1 MIASGFSWF
10 NMIAALDQNTAF
22 SFAGL
27 TEHNTVIVHAWFAV
41 FVVVVMALF
50 ARMSLNRALA
60 KNDISRYFSDEG
72 LTPRTFFELVIEGL
86 RFFMDDMLSKA
97 DVRVFLPLV
106 GTLFLYIW
114 TCNIMG
120 IIPGFIPPTDNVNT
134 NVGMALIS
142 FLVFMAVGL
151 SRDPVGFIKHLAGPV
166 WWLAPLMFVVEV
178 ISLCVRP
185 LALVLRL
192 TGNMFG
198 DHLVFTI
205 MSDLVPIFIP
215 VIFLCLAILVSTIQ
229 AFVFSLL
236 TAIYIYLS
244 VPHHEHDEA
253 GAH

>member
-10 NMIAALDQNTAF
+10 NLFAALDQNTV
-22 SFAGL
+22 L
-27 TEHNTVIVHAWFAV
+27 TSVGITEYNTTIAHAWLAC
-41 FVVVVMALF
+41 FVVVVF
-50 ARMSLNRALA
+50 AAYARWTLGKALA
-60 KNDISRYFSDEG
+60 KTDISRYFSDET
-72 LTPRTFFELVIEGL
+72 LTPRTFFELVIEGI
-86 RFFMDDMLSKA
+86 RFFMSDMLSKA
-97 DVRVFLPLV
+97 DVRAFLPLV
-106 GTLFLYIW
+106 GTMFLYIW

-142 FLVFMAVGL
+142 FLVFLSVGL
-151 SRDPVGFIKHLAGPV
+151 SRDPVGFIKHLMGPV

-198 DHLVFTI
+198 DHLVFGI
-205 MSDLVPIFIP
+205 MSDLVPLFVP
-215 VIFLCLAILVSTIQ
+215 VVFLCLAILVSTIQ

-253 GAH
+253 HA

>member
-1 MIASGFSWF
+1 MIAAGFSWF
-10 NMIAALDQNTAF
+10 NLIPALDHDTAF
-22 SFAGL
+22 PGL
-27 TEHNTVIVHAWFAV
+27 HAHNTVIAHAWFGA
-41 FVVVVMALF
+41 FVVVFVALI
-50 ARMSLNRALA
+50 ARMSLNKALA
-60 KNDISRYFSDEG
+60 KSDISRYFSDEG
-72 LTPRTFFELVIEGL
+72 FTPRNFFELVIEGI
-86 RFFMDDMLSKA
+86 RFFMDDMLSKT
-97 DVRVFLPLV
+97 DVRRFLPLI
-106 GTLFLYIW
+106 GALFLYIW

-120 IIPGFIPPTDNVNT
+120 IFPGFVPPTDNVNT

-151 SRDPVGFIKHLAGPV
+151 SRDPIGFIKHLAGPV

-205 MSDLVPIFIP
+205 MSDLTYVVVP

-253 GAH
+253 HAH

>member
-10 NMIAALDQNTAF
+10 NLIPALDHNTLVP
-22 SFAGL
+22 GL
-27 TEHNTVIVHAWFAV
+27 DANNTVIAHAWFAALV
-41 FVVVVMALF
+41 IVVAAIF
-50 ARMSLNRALA
+50 ARLALNKALA
-60 KNDISRYFSDEG
+60 KTDISRYFSDEG
-72 LTPRTFFELVIEGL
+72 LTPRNFFELVIEGM
-86 RFFMDDMLSKA
+86 RFFMSDMLSNA
-97 DVRVFLPLV
+97 DVRRYLPLV
-106 GTLFLYIW
+106 GALFLYIW
-114 TCNIMG
+114 ACNIMG
-120 IIPGFIPPTDNVNT
+120 IIPGFIPPTENVNT

-142 FLVFMAVGL
+142 FLAFMSVGL
-151 SRDPVGFIKHLAGPV
+151 YRDPVGFIKHLAGPV
-166 WWLAPLMFVVEV
+166 WWLAPLMFLVEV

-205 MSDLVPIFIP
+205 MSGLTYVVVP
-215 VIFLCLAILVSTIQ
+215 VVFLCLAILVSTIQ

-253 GAH
+253 HAH